1 MKEDTEL
8 TQIEKELKKLDAS
21 IEFTD
26 AIRVGL
32 IGKLNS
38 EVMSIPSIKDLNG
51 AGIAGVASLVSGLG
65 TLIHQHETTK
75 FNRVKMEVSQGVSKD
90 LSSVAEI
97 ATAMLRK
104 MNGKDFQFNSSLPN
118 DNKDDAEL
126 DARLA
131 DLDFTLSPDEISEV
145 ETVLPNIETEE

>member
-26 AIRVGL
+26 AIRIGL
-32 IGKLNS
+32 INKINS
-38 EVMSIPSIKDLNG
+38 EVMGIPSIKDLNG

-65 TLIHQHETTK
+65 SLIHQHETTK
-75 FNRVKMEVSQGVSKD
+75 FNRVKVEVSQGVSKD

-104 MNGKDFQFNSSLPN
+104 MNGKDFQFNSPLPN

-131 DLDFTLSPDEISEV
+131 DLDFALSPDEISEV
-145 ETVLPNIETEE
+145 ETVLPNVETEE

>member
-131 DLDFTLSPDEISEV
+131 DLDFALSPDEISEV

>member
-131 DLDFTLSPDEISEV
+131 DLDFALSPDEISEV
-145 ETVLPNIETEE
+145 ETVLPNVETEE

>member
-145 ETVLPNIETEE
+145 ETVLPNVETEE